1 MEIRLAYYEL
11 ERDMKEYIIN
21 GGQPL
26 DGALE
31 IKGAKN
37 SILPLMA
44 ASILTDE
51 ITVLHNCPNISDV
64 DSMINIL
71 ECLGSKI
78 IRSGRDVIIDNS
90 MTDKSEIPASLAK
103 ELRSSV
109 FLLGS
114 LLSRHKKAKV
124 AYPGGC
130 DIGLR
135 PIDIHITGLRELGIE
150 IQEQGGYILCN
161 CLNAKSADIVL
172 DLPSVGATEN
182 LMLAS
187 VFIKGKT
194 VIRNCAKEPEIVDL
208 QKFLNTM
215 GAKIRGAGSSVIV
228 VEGVDKLHGIDY
240 TPIPDRIVAG
250 TYLIAAAMCGGN
262 VELSGVNPEH
272 ISSLIS
278 KLSKTT
284 CKVHIKNDRILI
296 RSKGRQKSLECIETM
311 YYPGF
316 PTDLQSQIMAMQTV
330 SRGTSVIVENIFETR
345 FKTASQLKKLGADI
359 TIKGRVAVIRGVKE
373 LIGAEVA
380 ASDLRGGAS
389 LVLAGLVAKGTSIV
403 KDIHYIDRGYED
415 LSVELQKLG
424 ANVRRT

>member
-1 MEIRLAYYEL
+1 
-11 ERDMKEYIIN
+11 MKEYIIN
-21 GGQPL
+21 GGHAL
-26 DGALE
+26 DGTVE
-31 IKGAKN
+31 IRGAKN
-37 SILPLMA
+37 SILPLLA
-44 ASILTDE
+44 GSILTDE

-64 DSMINIL
+64 DSMIKIL
-71 ECLGSKI
+71 EGLGSKI
-78 IRSGRDVIIDNS
+78 IRNGRDLVIDNS
-90 MTDKSEIPASLAK
+90 GADKWEIPTFLAK
-103 ELRSSV
+103 ELRSSI

-135 PIDIHITGLRELGIE
+135 PIDIHIAGLRELGIE
-150 IQEQGGYILCN
+150 IQEQGGYIMCN
-161 CLNAKSADIVL
+161 CQNARCADVVL

-182 LMLAS
+182 LMMS
-187 VFIKGKT
+187 GVFIKGKT

-208 QKFLNTM
+208 QKFLNAM
-215 GAKIRGAGSSVIV
+215 GAKIRGAGTSVIV
-228 VEGVDKLHGIDY
+228 VEGVDKLHGVEY

-250 TYLIAAAMCGGN
+250 TYLIAAAMCGGT
-262 VELSGVNPEH
+262 VELNNVNSEH

-284 CKVHIKNDRILI
+284 CKVNIKNDRILI
-296 RSKGRQKSLECIETM
+296 KSKGRQKSLDCIETM

-345 FKTASQLKKLGADI
+345 FKTAAELKKLGADI
-359 TIKGRVAVIRGVKE
+359 TIKGRVAVVKGVKE
-373 LIGAEVA
+373 LVGGEVR
-380 ASDLRGGAS
+380 SGDLRGGAS
-389 LVLAGLVAKGTSIV
+389 LVLAGLVAKGQTVV
-403 KDIHYIDRGYED
+403 KDIYHIDRGYED

-424 ANVRRT
+424 AVVKRT

>member
-1 MEIRLAYYEL
+1 
-11 ERDMKEYIIN
+11 MKEYIIN

-71 ECLGSKI
+71 EGLGSKI

>member
-21 GGQPL
+21 GGQSL

-71 ECLGSKI
+71 EGLGSKI

-114 LLSRHKKAKV
+114 LLSRHKRAKV

-228 VEGVDKLHGIDY
+228 VEGVDKLHGIEY

>member
-71 ECLGSKI
+71 EGLGSKI

-284 CKVHIKNDRILI
+284 CKVHIKND
-296 RSKGRQKSLECIETM
+296 
-311 YYPGF
+311 PGF

-415 LSVELQKLG
+415 LSVELKKLG

>member
-1 MEIRLAYYEL
+1 
-11 ERDMKEYIIN
+11 MKEYIIN
-21 GGQPL
+21 GGHAL
-26 DGALE
+26 DGTVE
-31 IKGAKN
+31 IRGAKN
-37 SILPLMA
+37 SILPLLA
-44 ASILTDE
+44 GSILTDE

-64 DSMINIL
+64 DSMIKIL
-71 ECLGSKI
+71 EGLGSKI
-78 IRSGRDVIIDNS
+78 IRNGRDLVIDNS
-90 MTDKSEIPASLAK
+90 GADKWEIPTFLAK
-103 ELRSSV
+103 ELRSSI

-135 PIDIHITGLRELGIE
+135 PIDIHIAGLRELGIE
-150 IQEQGGYILCN
+150 IQEQGGYIMCN
-161 CLNAKSADIVL
+161 CQNARCADVVL

-182 LMLAS
+182 LMMS
-187 VFIKGKT
+187 GVFIKGKT

-208 QKFLNTM
+208 QKFLNAM
-215 GAKIRGAGSSVIV
+215 GAKIRGAGTSVIV
-228 VEGVDKLHGIDY
+228 VEGVDKLHGVEY

-250 TYLIAAAMCGGN
+250 TYLIAAAMCGGT
-262 VELSGVNPEH
+262 VELNNVNSEH

-284 CKVHIKNDRILI
+284 CKVNIKNDRILI
-296 RSKGRQKSLECIETM
+296 KSKGRQKSLDCIETM

-345 FKTASQLKKLGADI
+345 FKTAAELKKLGADI
-359 TIKGRVAVIRGVKE
+359 TIKGRVAVVKGVKE
-373 LIGAEVA
+373 LIGGEVR
-380 ASDLRGGAS
+380 SGDLRGGAS
-389 LVLAGLVAKGTSIV
+389 LVLAGLVAKGQTVV
-403 KDIHYIDRGYED
+403 KDIYHIDRGYED

-424 ANVRRT
+424 AVVKRT

>member
-1 MEIRLAYYEL
+1 
-11 ERDMKEYIIN
+11 
-21 GGQPL
+21 
-26 DGALE
+26 
-31 IKGAKN
+31 
-37 SILPLMA
+37 
-44 ASILTDE
+44 
-51 ITVLHNCPNISDV
+51 
-64 DSMINIL
+64 
-71 ECLGSKI
+71 
-78 IRSGRDVIIDNS
+78 
-90 MTDKSEIPASLAK
+90 
-103 ELRSSV
+103 
-109 FLLGS
+109 
-114 LLSRHKKAKV
+114 
-124 AYPGGC
+124 
-130 DIGLR
+130 
-135 PIDIHITGLRELGIE
+135 
-150 IQEQGGYILCN
+150 
-161 CLNAKSADIVL
+161 
-172 DLPSVGATEN
+172 
-182 LMLAS
+182 MLAS

-228 VEGVDKLHGIDY
+228 VEGVDKLHGIEY
-240 TPIPDRIVAG
+240 TPIPDR
-250 TYLIAAAMCGGN
+250 IAAAMCGGN

>member
-71 ECLGSKI
+71 EGLGSKI

-311 YYPGF
+311 
-316 PTDLQSQIMAMQTV
+316 
-330 SRGTSVIVENIFETR
+330 
-345 FKTASQLKKLGADI
+345 
-359 TIKGRVAVIRGVKE
+359 
-373 LIGAEVA
+373 
-380 ASDLRGGAS
+380 
-389 LVLAGLVAKGTSIV
+389 
-403 KDIHYIDRGYED
+403 
-415 LSVELQKLG
+415 
-424 ANVRRT
+424 

>member
-71 ECLGSKI
+71 EGLGSKI

-135 PIDIHITGLRELGIE
+135 PIDIHITGLRELGID

-228 VEGVDKLHGIDY
+228 VEGVDKLHGIEY

>member
-71 ECLGSKI
+71 EGLGSKI

-161 CLNAKSADIVL
+161 CLNAKSSDIVL

>member
-1 MEIRLAYYEL
+1 
-11 ERDMKEYIIN
+11 
-21 GGQPL
+21 
-26 DGALE
+26 
-31 IKGAKN
+31 
-37 SILPLMA
+37 
-44 ASILTDE
+44 
-51 ITVLHNCPNISDV
+51 
-64 DSMINIL
+64 
-71 ECLGSKI
+71 
-78 IRSGRDVIIDNS
+78 
-90 MTDKSEIPASLAK
+90 
-103 ELRSSV
+103 
-109 FLLGS
+109 
-114 LLSRHKKAKV
+114 LSRHKKAKV

-228 VEGVDKLHGIDY
+228 VEGVDKLHGIEY

>member
-71 ECLGSKI
+71 EGLGSKI

-250 TYLIAAAMCGGN
+250 TYLIAVAMCGGN

>member
-1 MEIRLAYYEL
+1 
-11 ERDMKEYIIN
+11 MKEYIIN

-71 ECLGSKI
+71 EGLGSKI

-228 VEGVDKLHGIDY
+228 VEGVDKLHGIEY

>member
-1 MEIRLAYYEL
+1 
-11 ERDMKEYIIN
+11 MKEYIIN
-21 GGQPL
+21 GGNVL
-26 DGALE
+26 DGAVE
-31 IKGAKN
+31 IRGAKN

-44 ASILTDE
+44 GSILTDE

-64 DSMINIL
+64 DSMIKIL
-71 ECLGSKI
+71 EGLGSKI
-78 IRSGRDVIIDNS
+78 IRSGRDIIIDNS
-90 MTDKSEIPASLAK
+90 MTQKSEIPSALAK
-103 ELRSSV
+103 ELRSSI

-114 LLSRHKKAKV
+114 LLSRNKRAKV

-135 PIDIHITGLRELGIE
+135 PIDIHIAGLRELGID
-150 IQEQGGYILCN
+150 IQEQGGYIVCN
-161 CLNAKSADIVL
+161 CQNAKSADVVL

-182 LMLAS
+182 LMMSA

-194 VIRNCAKEPEIVDL
+194 IIRNCAKEPEIVDL
-208 QKFLNTM
+208 QKFLNAM
-215 GAKIRGAGSSVIV
+215 GAKIKGAGSSVIV
-228 VEGVDKLHGIDY
+228 VEGVDALHGVEY

-250 TYLIAAAMCGGN
+250 TYLIAAAMCGGA
-262 VELSGVNPEH
+262 VELSNVNPEH

-284 CKVHIKNDRILI
+284 CKVHVKNDRILI

-330 SRGTSVIVENIFETR
+330 SKGTSVIVENIFETR
-345 FKTASQLKKLGADI
+345 FKTASELKKLGADI

-373 LIGAEVA
+373 LIGAEVR

-389 LVLAGLVAKGTSIV
+389 LVLAGLVADGQTVV
-403 KDIHYIDRGYED
+403 KDIHHIDRGYED
-415 LSVELQKLG
+415 LSVDLRKLG

>member
-1 MEIRLAYYEL
+1 MEILLAYYEL

-71 ECLGSKI
+71 EGLGSKI

-228 VEGVDKLHGIDY
+228 VEGVDKLHGIEY

>member
-1 MEIRLAYYEL
+1 
-11 ERDMKEYIIN
+11 MKEYIIN
-21 GGQPL
+21 GGQTL
-26 DGALE
+26 DGTLE

-51 ITVLHNCPNISDV
+51 ITVLHNCPMISDIEV
-64 DSMINIL
+64 MISIL
-71 ECLGSKI
+71 GGLGSKI
-78 IRSGRDVIIDNS
+78 IRNGRDIIIDNS
-90 MTDKSEIPASLAK
+90 ATDKSEIPTSLAK

-114 LLSRHKKAKV
+114 LLSRHKRAKV

-135 PIDIHITGLRELGIE
+135 PIDIHIAGLRELGVE

-161 CLNAKSADIVL
+161 FQNAKCADIVL

-182 LMLAS
+182 MMLAS
-187 VFIKGKT
+187 VFIKGKSI
-194 VIRNCAKEPEIVDL
+194 IRNCAKEPEIVDL
-208 QKFLNTM
+208 QRFLNLM

-228 VEGVDKLHGIDY
+228 VEGVDKLHGVEY

-284 CKVHIKNDRILI
+284 CKVHIKDDKILI
-296 RSKGRQKSLECIETM
+296 KSKGRQKSLECVETM

-359 TIKGRVAVIRGVKE
+359 TVKGRVAVIRGVKE
-373 LIGAEVA
+373 LIGAEVVA
-380 ASDLRGGAS
+380 NDLRGGAS
-389 LVLAGLVAKGTSIV
+389 LVLAGLVANGTTAV
-403 KDIHYIDRGYED
+403 KDIHHIDRGYED
-415 LSVELQKLG
+415 MSVELSKLG
-424 ANVRRT
+424 ANVRRIT